1 MKIAVPKE
9 TVADE
14 ARVALVPEVIAKL
27 TAKGHQVFVQ
37 SGAGAG
43 ALIPDQLF
51 VEAGAQITADLESLW
66 SADLVAKVAPP
77 TVQEAL
83 LLNSSVTL
91 ISFLEPLTNGAGVKA
106 VADSGATA
114 FALEAVPR
122 ISRAQS
128 MDALSSQSNVAGY
141 RAALLGATLMQRF
154 YPMLMT
160 AAGTIRPAKVLVLG
174 AGVAGLQAIATA
186 RRLGAVVLGFDVRA
200 AVKEQVQSLGAVFLE
215 LDLGGDG
222 EGEGGYAKE
231 LTADQQELQRTL
243 LAQAIA
249 DCDVVI
255 TTALIPGRPA
265 PLLVTEDAV
274 RGMKPGS
281 VVIDLAGSAGGNCA
295 VTVPG
300 ETVVVHDVTIAAPP
314 NLPSMMAEHA
324 SQLYARN
331 ILALLELMTSEEGSL
346 SLDSDDE
353 IIVGACVTRGGEIVH
368 QGAKAAAGATSTP
381 ASGA

>member
-1 MKIAVPKE
+1 MKVAVPKE
-9 TVADE
+9 TAANE
-14 ARVALVPEVIAKL
+14 ARVALVPEVVRKL
-27 TAKGHQVFVQ
+27 TAKGHEVLVET
-37 SGAGAG
+37 GAGAG
-43 ALIPDQLF
+43 ALIPDALF
-51 VEAGAQITADLESLW
+51 EEAGAQITGDAAALW
-66 SADLVAKVAPP
+66 GSDLVVKVAPP
-77 TVQEAL
+77 TAEEATRL
-83 LLNSSVTL
+83 HRGGTL
-91 ISFLEPLTNGAGVKA
+91 ICFLEPLTNGPGVAA
-106 VADSGATA
+106 VAQSGVTA

-141 RAALLGATLMQRF
+141 RAALLGALLLQRF

-200 AVKEQVQSLGAVFLE
+200 AVKEQVESLGATFLE
-215 LDLGGDG
+215 LDLGGDA

-231 LTADQQELQRTL
+231 LTPEQQELQRTL
-243 LAQAIA
+243 LAEAMA
-249 DCDVVI
+249 DCDVII

-274 RGMKPGS
+274 KGMKPGS

-295 VTVPG
+295 LTVPG

-314 NLPSMMAEHA
+314 NLPATMAEHA

-331 ILALLELMTSEEGSL
+331 ILALLELMTSEEGAL
-346 SLDSDDE
+346 TLDFDDE
-353 IIVGACVTRGGEIVH
+353 IIAGACVTRDGEIVH
-368 QGAKAAAGATSTP
+368 AGARAAAGA
-381 ASGA
+381 A